1 MPQASGTPRPQNE
14 VAGALTDEDF
24 RHFDPRHRV
33 DVCLE
38 DLHFEVLTP
47 LMEQG
52 QLLYDEV
59 EELRGA
65 ERARRAAVG
74 SGALLRRKRPASD
87 TLRERD
93 PW

>member
-1 MPQASGTPRPQNE
+1 M
-14 VAGALTDEDF
+14 
-24 RHFDPRHRV
+24 
-33 DVCLE
+33 CLE

-52 QLLYDEV
+52 QLLYDDV
-59 EELRGA
+59 EELRGR
-65 ERARRAAVG
+65 ERAHRAAVG
-74 SGALLRRKRPASD
+74 SGALLRRKKATAD